1 MLLDIQVS
9 QKIAYLLVGLIATVC
24 YINTLPAQLVHDDI
38 FAIVDNDDVKTG
50 TPLTRLFI
58 NDFWGKAMSDPTS
71 HKSYR
76 PLTVLTFR
84 LNYAV
89 HGLKPLGYH
98 AVNVVMHCLATLLF
112 LYTCW
117 HVIFNCSGAALAAGL
132 LFATHPIHTE
142 AVSVQLK
149 IGGADQLF

>member
-1 MLLDIQVS
+1 MQVS
-9 QKIAYLLVGLIATVC
+9 EWIAYSLVALTATAC

-38 FAIVDNDDVKTG
+38 FAIVENNDVKSG
-50 TPLTRLFI
+50 TPLSQLFF
-58 NDFWGKAMSDPTS
+58 NDFWGKPMSDPTS

-84 LNYAV
+84 LNHAI

-98 AVNVVMHCLATLLF
+98 VVNVMLHCLAALLF

-117 HVIFNCSGAALAAGL
+117 HVIFTNCSSAALLAGL
-132 LFATHPIHTE
+132 LFSTHPIHTE
-142 AVSVQLK
+142 AVSQLLK
-149 IGGADQLF
+149 TRGLTSCCNR

>member
-1 MLLDIQVS
+1 MLLDMQVS
-9 QKIAYLLVGLIATVC
+9 KWIVYLLVTLTAAGC

-38 FAIVDNDDVKTG
+38 FAIVENDDVKTG
-50 TPLTRLFI
+50 TPLSQLFL
-58 NDFWGKAMSDPTS
+58 NDFWGKAMSNPTS

-84 LNYAV
+84 LNYAI
-89 HGLKPLGYH
+89 HGLQPLGYH
-98 AVNVVMHCLATLLF
+98 AFNVMLHCLATLLF

-117 HVIFNCSGAALAAGL
+117 HVIFTNCSGAALLAGL

-142 AVSVQLK
+142 AVS
-149 IGGADQLF
+149 ALF